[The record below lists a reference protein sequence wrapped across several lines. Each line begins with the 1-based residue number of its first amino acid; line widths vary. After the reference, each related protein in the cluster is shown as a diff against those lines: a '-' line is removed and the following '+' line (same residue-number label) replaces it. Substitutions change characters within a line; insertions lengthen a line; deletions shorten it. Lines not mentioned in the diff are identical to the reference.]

1 MKFLQIP
8 LADTEKILRTTSSDA
23 TLVGASFVVI
33 IALSTVA
40 VFLYMRN
47 EKIRNE
53 YIEHLKTSNATMIE
67 VHATIN
73 LAINQVAK
81 IIEFVESKK

>member
-1 MKFLQIP
+1 MTLLQIP
-8 LADTEKILRTTSSDA
+8 IADTERILRTTSTDA

-40 VFLYMRN
+40 VFLYLRN

-53 YIEHLKTSNATMIE
+53 YIEHLKASNATMIE

-81 IIEFVESKK
+81 IIDFVESKK

>member
-1 MKFLQIP
+1 MIGLQI
-8 LADTEKILRTTSSDA
+8 AITDTEKILRTNSTDA

-33 IALSTVA
+33 IALSSVA
-40 VFLYMRN
+40 VFLYLRN

-53 YIEHLKTSNATMIE
+53 YIEHLKASNATMIE

-81 IIEFVESKK
+81 IIDFVESKK

>member
-1 MKFLQIP
+1 MILQMPI
-8 LADTEKILRTTSSDA
+8 ADTERILRTTSSDA

-53 YIEHLKTSNATMIE
+53 YIEHLKASNATMIE

-81 IIEFVESKK
+81 IIDFVESKK

>member
-1 MKFLQIP
+1 MRFLQIP

-40 VFLYMRN
+40 VFLYLRN

-53 YIEHLKTSNATMIE
+53 YIEHLKASNATMIE

-81 IIEFVESKK
+81 IIDFVESKK

>member
-1 MKFLQIP
+1 MKFLQI
-8 LADTEKILRTTSSDA
+8 AITDTDKILRTTSSDA

-33 IALSTVA
+33 IALSSVA
-40 VFLYMRN
+40 VFLYLRN

-53 YIEHLKTSNATMIE
+53 YIEHLKASNETMIQ
-67 VHATIN
+67 VHSTIN

-81 IIEFVESKK
+81 IIDFVESKK